1 MVSVVIPVYNR
12 QNTIR
17 NSILSVLDQ
26 VGFDLEIIVVDDFS
40 TDNTKEE
47 VLSINDDR
55 VKYFKLT
62 KNSGA
67 CVARNYGIQKSKG
80 EYIAFQDSDDI
91 WLPNK
96 LEKQINKLKE
106 VNTDII
112 SCSMIANNGEMTWF
126 VPNITNIYNRFIN
139 IQDVL
144 RHSFISTQTILAKR
158 KVFDLN
164 LFDKNMPRMQDWD
177 FILRAVQNSK
187 LYFMEDRLVE
197 QFIQND
203 SITSNP
209 QKGIIALDLIYVK
222 YRNLFDND
230 KIALSNLWDNYL
242 YLLTLKK
249 EYNKMPKIAFKSL
262 KANFKIKRLFKYLL
276 TIVRVYKPK

>member
-126 VPNITNIYNRFIN
+126 VPNIKNIYNKFIN

-158 KVFDLN
+158 KVFVLN
-164 LFDKNMPRMQDWD
+164 LFDENMPRMQDWD

-209 QKGIIALDLIYVK
+209 KKGIIALDLIYEK

-249 EYNKMPKIAFKSL
+249 EYNKIPKIAFKSL

-276 TIVRVYKPK
+276 TIFRIYKPK

>member
-12 QNTIR
+12 QSTIR

-26 VGFDLEIIVVDDFS
+26 FGFDLEIIVVDDFS
-40 TDNTKEE
+40 TDNTKEA

-112 SCSMIANNGEMTWF
+112 SCSMIANNGETTWF
-126 VPNITNIYNRFIN
+126 VPNIKNIYNKFIN

-158 KVFDLN
+158 KVFALN
-164 LFDKNMPRMQDWD
+164 LFDENMPRMQDWD

-209 QKGIIALDLIYVK
+209 KKGIIALDLIYEK

>member
-249 EYNKMPKIAFKSL
+249 EYSKIPKIAVKSL
-262 KANFKIKRLFKYLL
+262 KSNFKIKRLFKYLL

>member
-209 QKGIIALDLIYVK
+209 KKGIIALDLIYEK

-249 EYNKMPKIAFKSL
+249 EYNKIPKIAFKSL